1 MTRFAALDIGTNSIK
16 AVVME
21 RDAVGSWSV
30 VSDRVVVA
38 RLGLGVKE
46 TGRLDPAAMNRAA
59 EAVAGLLRE
68 VRRAGAADVAAA
80 GTMALRTAAN
90 AGEFLDRVRRSLD
103 LDVAVLSGED
113 EARLS
118 FAAAAAGG
126 LARGDCLVADIGGG
140 STELVLGGPGGPDVR
155 HSLPLGALHCTERFL
170 TGDPPPEAA
179 FQRAADAVD
188 AELAALSL
196 VPSPAVPLVGIG
208 GTVTTLAAIRLGLHA
223 HDGAAIHGL
232 ALEAAGITELLELL
246 RLLPLARRRRL
257 PGLPPERA
265 DIILG
270 GTLILTRI
278 LAWSGHHALRACG
291 WGLRHGLLLDRFG
304 RSFEPSQLAVFRKNH
319 TD

>member
-1 MTRFAALDIGTNSIK
+1 MARFAALDIGTNSIK

-21 RDAVGSWSV
+21 RDAAGAWSV
-30 VSDRVVVA
+30 LSDRVVVA

-46 TGRLDPAAMNRAA
+46 TGRLDPAAMDRAA
-59 EAVAGLLRE
+59 EAVAALLQE

-90 AGEFLDRVRRSLD
+90 SGEFLDRVRQSLD
-103 LDVAVLSGED
+103 LDVAVLSGEE

-140 STELVLGGPGGPDVR
+140 STELILGGPSGPDVR

-170 TGDPPPEAA
+170 TGDPPPETS

-188 AELAALSL
+188 AELAAL
-196 VPSPAVPLVGIG
+196 PPAPLSAATLVGIG
-208 GTVTTLAAIRLGLHA
+208 GTVTTLAAIRLGLRV

-232 ALEAAGITELLELL
+232 ALEAAVITELLELL
-246 RLLPLARRRRL
+246 RLLPLARRRQL

-278 LAWSGHHALRACG
+278 LAWSGHDSLRVCG

-304 RSFEPSQLAVFRKNH
+304 RSFEPK
-319 TD
+319 